1 MKKSILLALLALA
14 LPASAGTIDWKLNT
28 LSDNNYMV
36 GSDGNKLS
44 GFAYLVLTTAYEE
57 ATITKLD
64 DITALALGGDS
75 LEITDG
81 VNKNLVTTTDSRITP
96 VDGVTS
102 LSFTVLVYDKVN
114 KSFFAS
120 AEKTEKAYQTSG
132 DEFTDP
138 KQISFTAANLYAT
151 AAKRGTQEYHPI
163 VPEPSVALMGL
174 LGLGMLLKRRRA

>member
-1 MKKSILLALLALA
+1 MKKTILLALLALA

-28 LSDNNYMV
+28 MGDANYMV
-36 GSDGNKLS
+36 GSDGNKLQ
-44 GFAYLVLTTAYEE
+44 GFAYLVLTSAYED

-96 VDGVTS
+96 VDGTTA

-114 KSFFAS
+114 KSFFES
-120 AEKTEKAYQTSG
+120 AAKSQTAYQTSG

-138 KQISFTAANLYAT
+138 KQVSFTAANLYANANT
-151 AAKRGTQEYHPI
+151 RGTQTYHS